1 MGKSLVIVESPAKA
15 RTVGRFLGPDFLVAP
30 SIGHVRDLPENAA
43 DIPARYKGQAW
54 ARLGVNVEDD
64 FEPLYVVPATKREQ
78 VRKLKALMDGVTTVY
93 LATDEDREGES
104 ISWHLLQVLQ
114 PKVPVHRMVFH
125 EITREAIARA
135 LEQPRDLDE
144 GLVRAQET
152 RRILDRLFG
161 YEVSPLLWRKIRPR
175 LSAGRVQSVAVR
187 LVVERERLRI
197 AFHSASFWG
206 IKARISVK
214 DGEFQAQLNAV
225 DGRTVAGRADFDPD
239 TGALKVRSRKLHLD
253 AESARGIEQK
263 LAGAEGHIASVEER
277 DFTETPPAPFITSTL
292 QQEANRKLRW
302 GARRTMQVAQRL
314 YENGWITYMR
324 TDSTSLSQE
333 ATKAARVLIEQEF
346 GAEFLPAKP
355 RKHRSKSRNA
365 QEAHEAIRPA
375 GSQFRR
381 LAQANAELEHDE
393 SRLYEL
399 ILRRT
404 LACQMVSAVGH
415 RVKVTVLVDDLTF
428 QASGRQIV
436 FPGFRQAYVEGSD
449 DGNGRGEA
457 TAVLPPMAK
466 GDPALMLQLDAQEHN
481 TQPPPRLTE
490 ATLVRELEA
499 KGIGRPSTYAT
510 IIDTIQQRGYV
521 FKRAN
526 ALVPTFT
533 AFSVTDL
540 LGATLSDLVDYTFT
554 ARMEDELDEIA
565 VGKLEPLSYLRGF
578 YLGPKAEGTGLK
590 DRVVKALETVDARA
604 ICSFPV
610 GGVAE
615 DAEYFVRVGRY
626 GAYLVKDDT
635 RVDLPDDL
643 PPDELSLD
651 RARELVEEQEQWPK
665 LLGPH
670 PGSGEDVLIMKG
682 PYGPYVQLGLPPE
695 QPATPKKGKK
705 GKKAKVPK
713 PQRASLL
720 KGMDPKAL
728 DLETAIKLLSLP
740 RDLGPHPESGE
751 PVMAASGRYGP
762 YLKSGTT
769 TRSLPDPMKVLSI
782 ELEEAVA
789 ILATPNKR
797 GGSSTPA
804 RELGVHPDSDA
815 KILLKAGRYGPY
827 VTDGSLNASL
837 PKGTDA
843 ESLTLEQAL
852 ELLAKKAA
860 NPRTKRRRP
869 AKRKKK

>member
-1 MGKSLVIVESPAKA
+1 MGKFLVIVESPAKA
-15 RTVGRFLGPDFLVAP
+15 RTVGRFLGPDFVVAP

-43 DIPARYKGQAW
+43 DIPARLKGQAW
-54 ARLGVNVEDD
+54 ARLGVNVDGD

-78 VRKLKALMDGVTTVY
+78 VRKLKALMDDATVVY

-125 EITREAIARA
+125 EITSEAIARA
-135 LEQPRDLDE
+135 LENPRDLDE
-144 GLVRAQET
+144 SLVRAQET

-161 YEVSPLLWRKIRPR
+161 YEVSPLLWRKIRPK

-197 AFHSASFWG
+197 AFNSASYWG
-206 IKARISVK
+206 IKASISVK
-214 DGEFQAQLNAV
+214 DGEFLAQLA
-225 DGRTVAGRADFDPD
+225 TVGNKSVASRADFDPD
-239 TGALKVRSRKLHLD
+239 TGALKTRSRKVHLD
-253 AESARGIEQK
+253 EAGAQAIERR
-263 LAGAEGHIASVEER
+263 LAGAQGHIAEVDEK
-277 DFTETPPAPFITSTL
+277 DFTESPPAPFITSTL

-324 TDSTSLSQE
+324 TDSTTLSQE
-333 ATKAARVLIEQEF
+333 AIRAARGIIERDY
-346 GAEFLPAKP
+346 GAEYLPAKP
-355 RKHRSKSRNA
+355 RKHRSNSRMA

-375 GSQFRR
+375 GAQFRT
-381 LAQANAELEHDE
+381 LAQAGTELESDE
-393 SRLYEL
+393 ARLYEL

-415 RVKVTVLVDDLTF
+415 RVRVTIAVDDTTF

-436 FPGFRQAYVEGSD
+436 FPGFRRAYVEGSD

-457 TAVLPPMAK
+457 SSILPPMSQ
-466 GDPALMLQLDAQEHN
+466 GDGAIVLGLEAQEHN
-481 TQPPPRLTE
+481 TQPPARLTE

-510 IIDTIQQRGYV
+510 IIDTIQERGYV

-565 VGKLEPLSYLRGF
+565 LGKLEPLAYLRGF
-578 YLGPKAEGTGLK
+578 YQGPKSSGSGLK

-610 GGVAE
+610 GPSAE
-615 DAEYFVRVGRY
+615 DAEFFVRVGRY
-626 GAYLVKDDT
+626 GAYLVKDET

-643 PPDELSLD
+643 PPDELD
-651 RARELVEEQEQWPK
+651 ITRARAMVEEQEQWPK
-665 LLGPH
+665 LLGVDPA
-670 PGSGEDVLIMKG
+670 SGEDVLIMKG

-695 QPATPKKGKK
+695 EPAKGKGKK
-705 GKKAKVPK
+705 GKKAKAPK
-713 PQRASLL
+713 PKRASLL
-720 KGMDPKAL
+720 KGMSPLAL
-728 DLETAIKLLSLP
+728 ELDTALALLALP
-740 RDLGPHPESGE
+740 RELGPHPESGE
-751 PVMAASGRYGP
+751 PVTASNGRYGP
-762 YLKSGTT
+762 YLKCGTN
-769 TRSLPDPMKVLSI
+769 TRSLPEPLRVLDI
-782 ELEEAVA
+782 QLDEAVA
-789 ILATPNKR
+789 LLAAPNQRR
-797 GGSSTPA
+797 GGASTPA
-804 RELGVHPDSDA
+804 RSLGEHPESGA
-815 KILLKAGRYGPY
+815 SIQLKGGRYGPY
-827 VTDGSLNASL
+827 VTDGSVNASL

-843 ESLTLEQAL
+843 ESFTLERAL
-852 ELLAKKAA
+852 ELLAKKASS
-860 NPRTKRRRP
+860 PRAKRRKP
-869 AKRKKK
+869 AKRKK